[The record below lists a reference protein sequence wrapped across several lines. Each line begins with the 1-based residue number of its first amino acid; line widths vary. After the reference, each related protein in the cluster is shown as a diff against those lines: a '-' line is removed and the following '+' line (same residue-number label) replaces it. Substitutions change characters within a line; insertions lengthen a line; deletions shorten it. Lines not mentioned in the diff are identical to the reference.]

1 MGRPTVIQWG
11 TPPAR
16 YYKDIL
22 MRANPT
28 LHEEAFDL
36 LRQAVP
42 SGSRVI
48 DVGSGQGAF
57 VARLRD
63 SGYEV
68 TAVDKDP
75 DDFRAKDVDF
85 IQTDFDSPGQIAE
98 FRQLHEGRYDAAV
111 GMEVIEH
118 VENPWEY
125 CRFLLSLVRPGGV
138 VLLTTPNAE
147 SAQSRVELLLT
158 GMFTHFSEA
167 DHAGSGHINP
177 LTFHE
182 LRLIADGV
190 GATTLE
196 ARAIC
201 PLPLLV
207 VSRRLGVVLRS
218 VLAAV
223 LRPFMGPRASGD
235 IICFLLKRP
244 D

>member
-1 MGRPTVIQWG
+1 MSRAAVIQWG

-16 YYKDIL
+16 HYKGIL

-36 LRQAVP
+36 FSQVVP
-42 SGSRVI
+42 AGSRVI

-63 SGYEV
+63 NGYAV

-75 DDFRAKDVDF
+75 DDFRAKDVEF
-85 IQTDFDSPGQIAE
+85 VQADFDSPAQVAD
-98 FRQLHEGRYDAAV
+98 FQRLHQGRYDAAV

-125 CRFLLSLVRPGGV
+125 CRFLMSLVRPGGV

-147 SAQSRVELLLT
+147 SAQSRLQLLLT
-158 GMFTHFSEA
+158 GEFAHFGKA

-182 LRLIADGV
+182 MQLIADGV
-190 GATTLE
+190 GARTLE

-201 PLPLLV
+201 PLPWFV
-207 VSRRLGVVLRS
+207 ASRRLAVVLRS
-218 VLAAV
+218 VLAAL
-223 LRPFMGPRASGD
+223 LRPFMGKPASGD
-235 IICFLLKRP
+235 IICFVLEKP
-244 D
+244 A